1 MVLIKPFLEEL
12 SSKLS
17 LKNKVIFLGFVS
29 ELEKLELLNLAD
41 IYVLAS
47 LREGLPF
54 SLLEAMSTDC
64 ICLATPVGDV
74 GRVVVEKQNGFLLEP
89 MNPEFIARKMMEVL
103 SLSDEN
109 ITLIRN
115 QTRKTILDNYDFK
128 VIVKQMIGA
137 ILDDMQ
143 QISQ

>member
-54 SLLEAMSTDC
+54 SLLEAVSTDC
-64 ICLATPVGDV
+64 ICLATPVEDV
-74 GRVVVEKQNGFLLEP
+74 GRVIVEKQNGFLLEP
-89 MNPEFIARKMMEVL
+89 MLVSGYIL
-103 SLSDEN
+103 CSD
-109 ITLIRN
+109 LFLFRN
-115 QTRKTILDNYDFK
+115 LAYSIYRNILDKMLKNELT
-128 VIVKQMIGA
+128 V
-137 ILDDMQ
+137 
-143 QISQ
+143 QINFLLRWMGF